1 MDRIFFLVWNVNLHL
16 GMNVLVNNKTEEL
29 KDGEK
34 LLDLLAQL
42 NLAEKRGIAVAV
54 NNSIVSRAGWN
65 NHELNENDKV
75 TIIRPTQGG

>member
-1 MDRIFFLVWNVNLHL
+1 
-16 GMNVLVNNKTEEL
+16 MNVLVNNKTEEL
-29 KDGEK
+29 KEGEM

-54 NNSIVSRAGWN
+54 NNSVISRAAWSK
-65 NHELNENDKV
+65 HELNENDKI